1 MQPNTE
7 PQNQTLLW
15 PTWKSVLLYYS
26 IACGWAWLAWSPV
39 VLGSNGM
46 KLIHMKASLPVF
58 TCIATLGPFFG
69 CFITH
74 RVESGNWKAV
84 HLLPQS
90 PSRWLWL
97 FIGPLLVFI
106 SFFLIFPALIS
117 KGSPTHWHWHPAVL
131 MGLWLPMFNYN
142 LLGGPLFEE
151 FGWRGF
157 LQAHLQK
164 IMPPWIAA
172 ICVGI
177 MWAAWHAPLFL
188 VTWSSSSPLIY
199 IAIVIGFATL
209 IAYAF
214 NASGGAVLV
223 AILMHSAFNAS
234 PRFLPSFLGT
244 TSTREHPPSELLIAF
259 AFLALA
265 ILAVLFTRG
274 RLNAQSKQETYI
286 AGH

>member
-1 MQPNTE
+1 
-7 PQNQTLLW
+7 
-15 PTWKSVLLYYS
+15 
-26 IACGWAWLAWSPV
+26 
-39 VLGSNGM
+39 
-46 KLIHMKASLPVF
+46 
-58 TCIATLGPFFG
+58 
-69 CFITH
+69 
-74 RVESGNWKAV
+74 
-84 HLLPQS
+84 
-90 PSRWLWL
+90 
-97 FIGPLLVFI
+97 
-106 SFFLIFPALIS
+106 
-117 KGSPTHWHWHPAVL
+117 

-164 IMPPWIAA
+164 IMPSWIAA

-199 IAIVIGFATL
+199 IIIVIGFATL
-209 IAYAF
+209 IAWAF

-244 TSTREHPPSELLIAF
+244 TSTREHPPAELLIAF

-265 ILAVLFTRG
+265 VFAVLFTRG
-274 RLNAQSKQETYI
+274 RLNAQSKQDTYI